1 MVRILAKTNLER
13 KAKDGE
19 RMKVRNLNKRQEER
33 GVILI
38 ERVKHE

>member
-1 MVRILAKTNLER
+1 MVRILPKTNSER

-19 RMKVRNLNKRQEER
+19 EIEARNLNKRQEER